1 VSREAVV
8 VRNLIGRLPGLI
20 RRGSG
25 RRSVSGLAAP
35 TAARRLTSDHKYLR
49 ICDLCK
55 ELEISAA
62 RCVIATERERQA
74 KTDALFGAFVP
85 VN

>member
-1 VSREAVV
+1 VTY
-8 VRNLIGRLPGLI
+8 PGDA
-20 RRGSG
+20 GAPAN
-25 RRSVSGLAAP
+25 RSILQKQRWGG
-35 TAARRLTSDHKYLR
+35 LTSDHKYLR

-62 RCVIATERERQA
+62 RCIIATERERQA